1 MCMAKKKENLTII
14 VGCGKLGSRIANE
27 IYQGDANVI
36 VIDRHE
42 EAFESLDSSYGGL
55 TIVGDACDFEILK
68 KAEIEKANCLIAVT
82 DFENNNIFIG
92 QAAKKMFNVEKVI
105 IRIINNDL
113 RPIYESMGIETIC
126 PAELSANA
134 VLDFYYGGHS
144 HE

>member
-1 MCMAKKKENLTII
+1 
-14 VGCGKLGSRIANE
+14 
-27 IYQGDANVI
+27 
-36 VIDRHE
+36 
-42 EAFESLDSSYGGL
+42 
-55 TIVGDACDFEILK
+55 
-68 KAEIEKANCLIAVT
+68 
-82 DFENNNIFIG
+82 
-92 QAAKKMFNVEKVI
+92 MFNVEKVI

>member
-1 MCMAKKKENLTII
+1 MADIFIPTLHT
-14 VGCGKLGSRIANE
+14 
-27 IYQGDANVI
+27 
-36 VIDRHE
+36 
-42 EAFESLDSSYGGL
+42 
-55 TIVGDACDFEILK
+55 
-68 KAEIEKANCLIAVT
+68 
-82 DFENNNIFIG
+82 FENNNIFIG